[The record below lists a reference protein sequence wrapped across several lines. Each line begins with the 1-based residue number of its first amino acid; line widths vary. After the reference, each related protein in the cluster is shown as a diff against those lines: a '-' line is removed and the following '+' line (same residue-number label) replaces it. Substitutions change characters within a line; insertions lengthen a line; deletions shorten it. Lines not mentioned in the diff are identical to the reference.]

1 MSSERAEQ
9 KSIRRI
15 HLGEGDENADWIK
28 YARRGRSRARELLI
42 HAELGLQYAEE
53 SGRSDEAYRAEVAR
67 RKTQLDLIDQI
78 EGTELMIDYYRYED
92 PREESRLWR
101 RLHALNQQMIA
112 ISDPDEVRFF
122 SLRTVPPEFANA
134 DEAGD
139 QA

>member
-15 HLGEGDENADWIK
+15 NLGEGDENADWIK

-42 HAELGLQYAEE
+42 HAELGVQYADEA
-53 SGRSDEAYRAEVAR
+53 GRSDEAYRTEVAR
-67 RKTQLDLIDQI
+67 RTLQLDLIDQI
-78 EGTELMIDYYRYED
+78 EGTELLIEHYRLDDAHEV
-92 PREESRLWR
+92 PRLRR
-101 RLHALNQQMIA
+101 RLHALNRQMIA
-112 ISDPDEVRFF
+112 VCDPDEVRFF
-122 SLRTVPPEFANA
+122 SLRPVPPEFANE